1 MILVLCLEFFAQGNA
16 EGLYKGGGRSS
27 RKGVLQKRLVFKSI
41 QFMSHLFARIMAQCI
56 AALLY
61 YLSSGRLQEI
71 PVDNKQ
77 KNIIGQTPDNPQ

>member
-1 MILVLCLEFFAQGNA
+1 
-16 EGLYKGGGRSS
+16 
-27 RKGVLQKRLVFKSI
+27 
-41 QFMSHLFARIMAQCI
+41 MAQCI

-77 KNIIGQTPDNPQ
+77 KKIIGQTPDNPQ